1 MDERILFVD
10 DEEFILSLAERIFAD
25 QGIEI
30 LTANNPFDA
39 LAKVQ
44 MHEIAALVSDNMM
57 PEMTG
62 IELISRVKV
71 ISPDTV
77 NILMTG
83 YASLQTAIDA
93 INKAE
98 AFRFVIKPWDNFA
111 LLEMVEDALKRYR
124 LKKSIRMG
132 DEANM
137 LSLIHALELKDP
149 YTRGHSERV
158 ADYALRIARS
168 MKIPEDKMS
177 AIKYGSWLHDCGKIG
192 ISESILLG
200 EGPLDE
206 AEMHIIRNHP
216 LWGADVVKDARLSDI
231 TVNIILLHHERY
243 DGKGYPFGAKGMN
256 IPLEARIVAVADVY
270 DALTTKRSYRGAYK
284 VGDALAILSSMKENV
299 LDPEIVD
306 AFVAVIREPVMD
318 LNTEQT
324 GVDT

>member
-1 MDERILFVD
+1 
-10 DEEFILSLAERIFAD
+10 
-25 QGIEI
+25 
-30 LTANNPFDA
+30 
-39 LAKVQ
+39 
-44 MHEIAALVSDNMM
+44 MM

-284 VGDALAILSSMKENV
+284 VEDALAILSSMKENV

>member
-306 AFVAVIREPVMD
+306 AFVTVIREQVMD